1 MTALMRQVPGAMG
14 CLIDLTGVEASKVR
28 RQGYEVLVVH
38 GCQVDTAGACAERLP
53 PQRVIVARSA
63 RDSKGSLRLCQHGT
77 VTQAVCKQARRRSLV
92 AVAGD
97 TASRSNT
104 HVLLKAP
111 KWWTRAGKRGRL
123 GTSYLASHSFH
134 PITSRRYGS
143 EVHGKHLTLLSTSL
157 PTYTLNP

>member
-1 MTALMRQVPGAMG
+1 
-14 CLIDLTGVEASKVR
+14 LTRRVR
-28 RQGYEVLVVH
+28 AQNAFHLKESLLR
-38 GCQVDTAGACAERLP
+38 ARLE
-53 PQRVIVARSA
+53 IARSYTM
-63 RDSKGSLRLCQHGT
+63 RLRQHGT

-123 GTSYLASHSFH
+123 GSPSYLASHSFH

-143 EVHGKHLTLLSTSL
+143 EVHGKHLTLLSISPYLYPQPILGPRSAACPAQPCLL
-157 PTYTLNP
+157 PFLNLPYL